1 MSSGGGSLLDGIMQG
16 GGGEESAALINSLF
30 DSRKSQLKMI
40 TEISPELIYPMAVMT
55 VIANKYKS
63 PILNMFISELY
74 QLMISKDRKGRA
86 ELIEALLASR
96 SSGGESDF

>member
-1 MSSGGGSLLDGIMQG
+1 MSSGGGLLEGIMSG

-40 TEISPELIYPMAVMT
+40 TEISPELIYPMAIMT
-55 VIANKYKS
+55 VIASQYRSK
-63 PILNMFISELY
+63 ILNMFISELY

-96 SSGGESDF
+96 SSGGEDFS